1 MLNLK
6 TTNKLH
12 IITTKQA
19 LKMQYSVQIS
29 ILLKRNGTARQI
41 DNNLL
46 IVNRVSFMVSFKGG
60 KND

>member
-12 IITTKQA
+12 IITKHA
-19 LKMQYSVQIS
+19 LKMQYIVQIS

-46 IVNRVSFMVSFKGG
+46 IVNRFSFMVSFKGG